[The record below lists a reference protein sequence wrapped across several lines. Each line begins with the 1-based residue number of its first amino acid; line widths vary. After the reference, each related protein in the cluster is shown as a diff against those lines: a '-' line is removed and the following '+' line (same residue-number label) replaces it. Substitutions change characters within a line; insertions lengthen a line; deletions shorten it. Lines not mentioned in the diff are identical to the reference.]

1 VNLFEDDDPRTYRAR
16 VEEAGARARAEAS
29 LEVPGEPITVRIPR
43 AMEMLGIGRSKLYEL
58 ISEGEIDTIKCGSAT
73 LVVVT
78 SLKAFVYRQRGLSG
92 ALGLDERPA
101 PLPPR
106 I

>member
-1 VNLFEDDDPRTYRAR
+1 MNLLDDDDPRSYRAR
-16 VEEAGARARAEAS
+16 VEEAVARARAEAA

-58 ISEGEIDTIKCGSAT
+58 ISEGEVDTIKCGSAT

-78 SLKAFVYRQRGLSG
+78 SLKAFVYRQRGLDR
-92 ALGLDERPA
+92 ALGLDDIPELARP
-101 PLPPR
+101 R
-106 I
+106 K

>member
-1 VNLFEDDDPRTYRAR
+1 MNPFDDGDPRSFMERVEEAIARAR
-16 VEEAGARARAEAS
+16 VEAA

-43 AMEMLGIGRSKLYEL
+43 AMELLGIGRSKLYEL
-58 ISEGEIDTIKCGSAT
+58 ISEREIETIKCGSAT

-92 ALGLDERPA
+92 ALGLDDMPA
-101 PLPPR
+101 PPPPR
-106 I
+106 T